1 LAEREKPWEFSA
13 SGWLSYT
20 GVHEPWIAE
29 ISPWQYQHLSERGKR
44 QYDIKRSGEW
54 ETSTRAK
61 SEWRRLVGEAYEKGE
76 ITEQTPGLS
85 EEAKTAIFWYKEE
98 KEKQRELEHEK
109 EKGAKLTVQKYEQ
122 ALALKKSD
130 FAKWWV
136 VNSPRQVP
144 GFEHVLRQE
153 ANNYWRAVHGEISPA
168 VAQYVYR
175 EVEEAK
181 ALSSKNP
188 RNPGRHTLS
197 CKHGKCE
204 CVIREHPKE
213 HFDPGSFRRVKD
225 RPKPGY
231 DMIVGCPKGEFRA
244 GRCQVGTELHKIIA
258 PIAKCK

>member
-1 LAEREKPWEFSA
+1 LTEKPWEYSA
-13 SGWLSYT
+13 SGWLYHS
-20 GVHEPWIAE
+20 GVYEPAIFDVIAP
-29 ISPWQYQHLSERGKR
+29 SQYARFGPQQKARFDK
-44 QYDIKRSGEW
+44 QRSQQW
-54 ETSTRAK
+54 EESARAK
-61 SEWRRLVGEAYEKGE
+61 SEWRRMIGEAYERGE
-76 ITEQTPGLS
+76 ITEQTSSLS
-85 EEAKTAIFWYKEE
+85 DEAKTAIFWYKEE
-98 KEKQRELEHEK
+98 KEKQRELEQEK
-109 EKGAKLTVQKYEQ
+109 QEEAKLTVQKYKQ
-122 ALALKKSD
+122 AQALKKSD

-136 VNSPRQVP
+136 INSPRQVP

-188 RNPGRHTLS
+188 GNPGRHTLS
-197 CKHGKCE
+197 CKHDKCE

-213 HFDPGSFRRVKD
+213 HFAGESFRRVKD

-258 PIAKCK
+258 PMAKCK